1 MASGTISVKRTKS
14 RTLFFLLKILISGI
28 ILFVLVQKIS
38 LPGLWTAVKSA
49 ENLFIVT
56 ACLLLPLNLFLQY
69 LKWKLVIH
77 QFNPK
82 VRSNDVLSSLFIG
95 ILFGLVTPGRI
106 GDYARTLF
114 VKDVDKTELLGLF
127 LVDKAITLFAIYL
140 LGALGLLQ
148 FVSILMQ
155 NCILTIIIVLGLF
168 FLITGYIFYRRGF
181 RFHPQNWILVKKVSF
196 LIHLFKGVGHISRP
210 LVRKL
215 VFLTFIH
222 VFTYCTQL
230 FLLILAFHP
239 IAFPNAMSAAFAVM
253 FTKSVLPISFGD
265 LGVRE
270 GAAVYFFG
278 RFGVPSAAAF
288 NASLLLFLIN
298 ILIPGLIG
306 IFVFMLRRN
315 LYNKGERIA

>member
-1 MASGTISVKRTKS
+1 MTAGTFLQNNNRSRSV
-14 RTLFFLLKILISGI
+14 LFLFKILISGM
-28 ILFVLVQKIS
+28 ILFLLVQKIS
-38 LPGLWTAVKSA
+38 LPGLLHAVKSA
-49 ENLFIVT
+49 DNKFIAAALF
-56 ACLLLPLNLFLQY
+56 LMPLNMFLQY
-69 LKWKLVIH
+69 SKWRLVVC
-77 QFNPK
+77 QFNPDEK
-82 VRSNDVLSSLFIG
+82 PGIVLSSLLFG

-114 VKDVDKTELLGLF
+114 IDNVEKTELLGLF
-127 LVDKAITLFAIYL
+127 LVDKVITLFVIYF

-148 FVSILMQ
+148 FVSVLTQSVILS
-155 NCILTIIIVLGLF
+155 IVIGLGLVF
-168 FLITGYIFYRRGF
+168 VVTGFVLYRRGF
-181 RFHPQNWILVKKVSF
+181 RFQPQNWNYLKKINF
-196 LIHLFKGVGHISRP
+196 LLHLFKGMSQISHS

-215 VFLTFIH
+215 GVLTFIH

-230 FLLILAFHP
+230 YLLISAFHSVS
-239 IAFPNAMSAAFAVM
+239 FVNAMSAAFAVM

-278 RFGVPSAAAF
+278 RFGVSSPASF

-306 IFVFMLRRN
+306 IVVFLLRRH
-315 LYNKGERIA
+315 LFIKGEQNA